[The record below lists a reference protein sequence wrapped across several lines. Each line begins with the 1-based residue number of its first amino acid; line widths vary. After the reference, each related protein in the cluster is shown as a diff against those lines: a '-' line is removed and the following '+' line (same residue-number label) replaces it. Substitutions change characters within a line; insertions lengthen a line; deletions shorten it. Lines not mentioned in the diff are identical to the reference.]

1 MTNKLSHHIKK
12 DSFDVIT
19 LENTYKSNQDIFSKN
34 IELMFK
40 SISVNNIESFI
51 WLVNKINW
59 TESYESIISKLVS
72 KDSFINEFN
81 ILIKTNPSIFQEQK
95 KQQKIIKI
103 MLSGFG
109 WTCSDQNKKER
120 LVAIKTIFDNGFRIH
135 DPFFFEEFAIRP
147 ELHYILIASLKDGYQ
162 PFHKDNLFVKFCQKG
177 HPGHIELFK
186 KIGCDI
192 HYMNDLPLIKA
203 AEHNNELM
211 VIHLIE
217 KEGADPFSGNNFPI
231 FTLLNVEEE
240 EKNSRKVSSDLIVF
254 FAKIIKNKK
263 EFTDSIK
270 TQLLNNNQLLTALNY
285 LDMLDNFQSDSKSLI
300 KSKNKK
306 I

>member
-1 MTNKLSHHIKK
+1 MTVTNLVHFFHLILW
-12 DSFDVIT
+12 DV
-19 LENTYKSNQDIFSKN
+19 
-34 IELMFK
+34 
-40 SISVNNIESFI
+40 
-51 WLVNKINW
+51 
-59 TESYESIISKLVS
+59 
-72 KDSFINEFN
+72 
-81 ILIKTNPSIFQEQK
+81 
-95 KQQKIIKI
+95 
-103 MLSGFG
+103 
-109 WTCSDQNKKER
+109 
-120 LVAIKTIFDNGFRIH
+120 
-135 DPFFFEEFAIRP
+135 
-147 ELHYILIASLKDGYQ
+147 
-162 PFHKDNLFVKFCQKG
+162 
-177 HPGHIELFK
+177 
-186 KIGCDI
+186 
-192 HYMNDLPLIKA
+192 KA